1 MDRVSGAFRGRSQ
14 TRHAPSRS
22 RISPSPRHQ
31 PGIFQHL
38 AKHDFRQN
46 LGWCIADMCGL
57 ASRAAHGGDYATL
70 EFIVALQGHLD
81 LNLGHE
87 CSPPFK
93 AGDEH
98 KPPKYQRGPRGRIYR
113 SRPRAKV
120 YSARIPG
127 AFPKLLSLADLP
139 MQRLIHDCGGAP
151 LWRSAHISF
160 DFLAVQKT
168 ALATPE
174 GRRYEISEV
183 GR

>member
-1 MDRVSGAFRGRSQ
+1 VINGVFRMEESSSDGEAVPHVAV
-14 TRHAPSRS
+14 TMP
-22 RISPSPRHQ
+22 P
-31 PGIFQHL
+31 
-38 AKHDFRQN
+38 
-46 LGWCIADMCGL
+46 
-57 ASRAAHGGDYATL
+57 L
-70 EFIVALQGHLD
+70 EFTVALQGHLD
-81 LNLGHE
+81 LNRGHGVQ
-87 CSPPFK
+87 SPIRSK
-93 AGDEH
+93 
-98 KPPKYQRGPRGRIYR
+98 GRTQTSEIPER
-113 SRPRAKV
+113 STRTNLSFTPRAKV
-120 YSARIPG
+120 YGARIPG